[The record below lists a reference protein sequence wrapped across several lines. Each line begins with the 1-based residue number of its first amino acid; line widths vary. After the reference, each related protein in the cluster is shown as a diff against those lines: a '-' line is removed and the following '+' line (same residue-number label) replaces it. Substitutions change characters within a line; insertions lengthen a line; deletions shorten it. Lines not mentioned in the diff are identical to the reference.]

1 MLVVTRKLEES
12 IVIGN
17 EIEVVVL
24 RIDRNAVRI
33 GIKAPRHISV
43 HRKEIFEEIRLANIA
58 AAASREV
65 EVGTLQKLLGTF
77 QETADGEAPAPG
89 EEDKP
94 DDD

>member
-1 MLVVTRKLEES
+1 MLVVTRKLDES
-12 IVIGN
+12 VVIGN

-24 RIDRNAVRI
+24 RIDRHAVRI

-65 EVGTLQKLLGTF
+65 EISTLQKLLGGTG
-77 QETADGEAPAPG
+77 DGDSDEAGPGAEG
-89 EEDKP
+89 EE
-94 DDD
+94 

>member
-1 MLVVTRKLEES
+1 MLVVT
-12 IVIGN
+12 
-17 EIEVVVL
+17 
-24 RIDRNAVRI
+24 
-33 GIKAPRHISV
+33 KAPRHISV
-43 HRKEIFEEIRLANIA
+43 HRKEIFEEIRQANIA

-94 DDD
+94 DDDQ